1 MGVRHVGFVVA
12 SVVKSQDFYQGLG
25 FEAEGEPKEESGPM
39 ISQLVGIEG
48 VLIKTLKMQ
57 LRRSAE
63 GLWREGGFRLELIE
77 YLVPVGLTV
86 VQESN
91 NVIAKG
97 HMCFTVEDVGAVVK
111 QILELGGSSPFEA
124 VLDGAGNPTMTYVLD
139 PDGIPIELNV
149 QVH

>member
-1 MGVRHVGFVVA
+1 VGFVVA

-25 FEAEGEPKEESGPM
+25 FEAEGEPKKESGPM

-111 QILELGGSSPFEA
+111 RILELGGSSPFEA
-124 VLDGAGNPTMTYVLD
+124 VLDDAGNPTMTYVLD